1 MSRGDRYPRPPPCVN
16 SLLFDLFCFTKKTL
30 NIIMTITVFV
40 GDSDRSI
47 AQAAQ
52 KHNANAYLVDHKNY
66 QRFLDTTFHH
76 DVTVYTA
83 HSDLPKITN
92 DRAVL
97 YEILNKA
104 DIIHYAPPKSWS
116 DRTTDTYRHTS
127 QQSLTLYFLLLINSI
142 KKNVVNFDVLGYQK
156 NNYVLLKD
164 IRHSDKKTL
173 WSAGCSIAFGYGV
186 DKSQRYANLISEA
199 TGLEL
204 VDLSMTGSCI
214 EYSAD
219 QILRSDIR
227 QHDVVIW
234 GITEET
240 RFPEWDSKKQ
250 CVDSGNRSAK
260 TLTETQIYKS
270 TISVHQVA
278 NFCNK
283 IGADLIMIPII
294 CSENFCLLLSGLPD
308 FYQFP
313 YQPKFVDVGSDN
325 QHPGP
330 MQHQKYADF
339 LSNIV
344 KNKL

>member
-1 MSRGDRYPRPPPCVN
+1 MSRGDRYPRPPPCVYYLIY
-16 SLLFDLFCFTKKTL
+16 SALQKKTL

-40 GDSDRSI
+40 GDSDGSI
-47 AQAAQ
+47 VQAAQ

-66 QRFLDTTFHH
+66 QKFLDTTFHH

-116 DRTTDTYRHTS
+116 DQATDTYCHTS

-142 KKNVVNFDVLGYQK
+142 KKNVVNLDVAAYQK

-164 IRHSDKKTL
+164 TRHSDKKTL
-173 WSAGCSIAFGYGV
+173 WSAGCSIAFGHGV
-186 DKSQRYANLISEA
+186 NKSQRYANLISKA

-204 VDLSMTGSCI
+204 VDLSLGGSGI

-240 RFPEWDSKKQ
+240 RFPEWDSNKQ
-250 CVDSGNRSAK
+250 CVVPGNRSAT
-260 TLTETQIYKS
+260 TLTETRIYKS
-270 TISVHQVA
+270 TISVNQVA

-283 IGADLIMIPII
+283 IGANLIMIPII
-294 CSENFCLLLSGLPD
+294 CSENFCLLLSGLSD
-308 FYQFP
+308 FYQLP
-313 YQPKFVDVGSDN
+313 YQTKFVDFGTDGL
-325 QHPGP
+325 HPGS

-339 LSNIV
+339 LLNII
-344 KNKL
+344 KNKI

>member
-1 MSRGDRYPRPPPCVN
+1 M
-16 SLLFDLFCFTKKTL
+16 
-30 NIIMTITVFV
+30 IITVFV
-40 GDSDRSI
+40 GDSDESV
-47 AQAAQ
+47 AQEAK
-52 KHNANAYLVDHKNY
+52 KHDTTAYLVEHKNY
-66 QRFLDTTFHH
+66 QQFLTANFQHN
-76 DVTVYTA
+76 VTVYTA
-83 HSDLPKITN
+83 LSDLPKITKH
-92 DRAVL
+92 RAVL

-104 DIIHYAPPKSWS
+104 DIIYYCPPKKWADQVS
-116 DRTTDTYRHTS
+116 DTYRHTS
-127 QQSLTLYFLLLINSI
+127 QQSLTLYFLFLINNI
-142 KKNVVNFDVLGYQK
+142 KKNVVNLDVSAYQK

-186 DKSQRYANLISEA
+186 NKSQRYANLVSEA

-204 VDLSMTGSCI
+204 VDLSMNGSGI

-219 QILRSDIR
+219 QILRSDIK

-240 RFPEWDSKKQ
+240 RFPEWNSNEQ
-250 CVDSGNRSAK
+250 RVRPGNRSAT

-294 CSENFCLLLSGLPD
+294 CSENFCLLLSGLPN
-308 FYQFP
+308 FYQLP
-313 YQPKFVDVGSDN
+313 YQTKFVDLGSDN

-339 LSNIV
+339 LSNII

>member
-1 MSRGDRYPRPPPCVN
+1 
-16 SLLFDLFCFTKKTL
+16 
-30 NIIMTITVFV
+30 MTITIFV
-40 GDSDRSI
+40 GDSDESI

-83 HSDLPKITN
+83 QSDLPDITS
-92 DRAVL
+92 DRAIL

-104 DIIHYAPPKSWS
+104 DIIHYSPPKKWA
-116 DRTTDTYRHTS
+116 DQTTDTYRHTF
-127 QQSLTLYFLLLINSI
+127 QQSLTLYFLFLIDSV
-142 KKNVVNFDVLGYQK
+142 KKNVINLDVSAYQK

-173 WSAGCSIAFGYGV
+173 WSAGCSIAEGTGV
-186 DKSQRYANLISEA
+186 DKSQRYANLISES

-204 VDLSMTGSCI
+204 VDLSMGGSGI

-219 QILRSDIR
+219 QILRSDIK

-240 RFPEWDSKKQ
+240 RFPEWNSNEQ
-250 CVDSGNRSAK
+250 RVRPGNRSAT

-294 CSENFCLLLSGLPD
+294 CSKNFCLLLSGLPN
-308 FYQFP
+308 FYQLP
-313 YQPKFVDVGSDN
+313 YQTKFVDVGSDN

-344 KNKL
+344 KNKI

>member
-16 SLLFDLFCFTKKTL
+16 SVLFDLFCFTKKTL

-40 GDSDRSI
+40 GDSDEFI

-83 HSDLPKITN
+83 HSDLPKITKN
-92 DRAVL
+92 RAVL

-116 DRTTDTYRHTS
+116 DQATDTYRHTS
-127 QQSLTLYFLLLINSI
+127 QQSLTLYFLSLTNSI
-142 KKNVVNFDVLGYQK
+142 KKNVVNLDVTAYQK

-173 WSAGCSIAFGYGV
+173 WSAGCSIAAGYGV

-199 TGLEL
+199 TGLDL
-204 VDLSMTGSCI
+204 VDLSLGSSGI

-240 RFPEWDSKKQ
+240 RFSEWNSNEQ
-250 CVDSGNRSAK
+250 RVRPGNRSAT

-270 TISVHQVA
+270 TISVNQVA
-278 NFCNK
+278 NFCTK
-283 IGADLIMIPII
+283 IGANLIMIPII
-294 CSENFCLLLSGLPD
+294 CSENFCLLLSGLPN
-308 FYQFP
+308 FYQLP
-313 YQPKFVDVGSDN
+313 YQTKFVDVGSDGL
-325 QHPGP
+325 HPGP

-339 LSNIV
+339 LLNV
-344 KNKL
+344 VNNKL